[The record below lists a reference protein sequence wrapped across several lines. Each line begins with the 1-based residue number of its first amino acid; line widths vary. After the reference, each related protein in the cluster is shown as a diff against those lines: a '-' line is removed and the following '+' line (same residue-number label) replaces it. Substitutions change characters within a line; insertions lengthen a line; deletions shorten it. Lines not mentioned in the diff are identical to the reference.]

1 MRITLKGDG
10 GILEQVFQGR
20 SLLAEKDFTREEL
33 EYLIDFSAHL
43 KDLKKRLESERTL
56 LIEKLKGNDLSIDDS
71 ETPDPVD
78 LAVRNYSKNVMLA
91 VSENESRQL
100 TEVDEALL
108 RLEDDEYGNCQN
120 CEKPINPKRLA
131 AIPWARYC
139 LDCQELVE
147 QGLLDEE

>member
-1 MRITLKGDG
+1 MNKTELKK
-10 GILEQVFQGR
+10 LKER
-20 SLLAEKDFTREEL
+20 LLAERD
-33 EYLIDFSAHL
+33 
-43 KDLKKRLESERTL
+43 L

-100 TEVDEALL
+100 ALIDEALL
-108 RLEDDEYGNCQN
+108 RIDDEEYGPCQN

>member
-1 MRITLKGDG
+1 MTKTQQKEIRQKLN
-10 GILEQVFQGR
+10 
-20 SLLAEKDFTREEL
+20 AEREL
-33 EYLIDFSAHL
+33 LID
-43 KDLKKRLESERTL
+43 
-56 LIEKLKGNDLSIDDS
+56 KLNGNDLSIDDS

-78 LAVRNYSKNVMLA
+78 LAVRNYSKNVQLA

-100 TEVDEALL
+100 TLIDEALQ
-108 RLEDDEYGNCQN
+108 RVDDKEYGKCQN
-120 CEKPINPKRLA
+120 CQKDINPKRLA

>member
-1 MRITLKGDG
+1 MTAANLKK
-10 GILEQVFQGR
+10 IKER
-20 SLLAEKDFTREEL
+20 LLAERE
-33 EYLIDFSAHL
+33 
-43 KDLKKRLESERTL
+43 L
-56 LIEKLKGNDLSIDDS
+56 LIQKLKGNDLSIDDS

-100 TEVDEALL
+100 TLVDEALL
-108 RLEDDEYGNCQN
+108 RVEDDEFGLCQN
-120 CEKPINPKRLA
+120 CEKSINQKRLA

-147 QGLLDEE
+147 KGLLDDE

>member
-1 MRITLKGDG
+1 MKELNLKE
-10 GILEQVFQGR
+10 LKER
-20 SLLAEKDFTREEL
+20 LLAEK
-33 EYLIDFSAHL
+33 S
-43 KDLKKRLESERTL
+43 L

-100 TEVDEALL
+100 TLVDEALM
-108 RLEDDEYGNCQN
+108 RIDDNEYGICQN
-120 CEKPINPKRLA
+120 CEKTIQQKRLA

-147 QGLLDEE
+147 QGLIDEE

>member
-1 MRITLKGDG
+1 MSKLKVKEAKEIKDK
-10 GILEQVFQGR
+10 LM
-20 SLLAEKDFTREEL
+20 AERA
-33 EYLIDFSAHL
+33 I
-43 KDLKKRLESERTL
+43 
-56 LIEKLKGNDLSIDDS
+56 LIEKLNGNDLSIDDS

-100 TEVDEALL
+100 ALIDQAIERVD
-108 RLEDDEYGNCQN
+108 DQEYGECQN
-120 CEKPINPKRLA
+120 CGKDVHPKRLS

-147 QGLLDEE
+147 KGLLDEEEA

>member
-1 MRITLKGDG
+1 MSKLN
-10 GILEQVFQGR
+10 
-20 SLLAEKDFTREEL
+20 
-33 EYLIDFSAHL
+33 L
-43 KDLKKRLESERTL
+43 KDLKKRLESERVL

-108 RLEDDEYGNCQN
+108 RISDDEYGSCLN
-120 CEKPINPKRLA
+120 CEKAINPKRLA

-147 QGLLDEE
+147 KGLLDEE

>member
-1 MRITLKGDG
+1 MTKTKDVKQR
-10 GILEQVFQGR
+10 
-20 SLLAEKDFTREEL
+20 LLAERQ
-33 EYLIDFSAHL
+33 
-43 KDLKKRLESERTL
+43 L
-56 LIEKLKGNDLSIDDS
+56 LIERLRGNDLSVDDS

-100 TEVDEALL
+100 ALVDEALM
-108 RLEDDEYGNCQN
+108 RLEDDEYGLCQN
-120 CEKPINPKRLA
+120 CEKPINQKRLA

-139 LDCQELVE
+139 LSCQELVE